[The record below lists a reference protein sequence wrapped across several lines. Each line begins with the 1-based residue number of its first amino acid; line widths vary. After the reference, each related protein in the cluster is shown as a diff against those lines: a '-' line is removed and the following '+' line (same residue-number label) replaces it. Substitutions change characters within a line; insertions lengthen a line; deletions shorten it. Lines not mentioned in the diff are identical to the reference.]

1 MIYDIIQISTD
12 VKMETNVQERPN
24 LLKAALRQGKTSIGV
39 WCSLASALTTE
50 IVAGSG
56 AGWLLIDGEHSPN
69 DLRSVMAQ
77 LQAVA
82 AFPCEGA
89 VRLPAH
95 DPVLIKQ
102 FMDAGARSLM
112 IPNVRTAAQARD
124 IVAAMAYA
132 PAGFRG
138 FSVGH
143 RANQFGRIAGYHQNA
158 RENQLLAV
166 QIECETGVAN
176 AAEIA
181 AVDGVDVLFV
191 GPGDLST
198 NMSAMGNPGA
208 EAVQKAIATVRQ
220 AAADAGKASGILA
233 PAKAD
238 ADRYIG
244 DGFTM
249 VAVGSDLGLLARGS
263 DNLVASFSR

>member
-1 MIYDIIQISTD
+1 M
-12 VKMETNVQERPN
+12 QERVN
-24 LLKAALRQGKTSIGV
+24 SLKAAVQAGRAHIGI

-69 DLRSVMAQ
+69 DLRSIMAQ
-77 LQAVA
+77 LQVAA
-82 AFPCEGA
+82 AFPCEA
-89 VRLPAH
+89 VVRLPSD
-95 DPVLIKQ
+95 DPNLMKQ
-102 FMDAGARSLM
+102 ALDVGARSLM
-112 IPNVRTAAQARD
+112 IPNVRTAEQARA
-124 IVAAMAYA
+124 IVAAMTYA
-132 PAGFRG
+132 PGGFRG

-143 RANQFGRIAGYHQNA
+143 RANAFGRIAGYHAKA
-158 RENQLLAV
+158 REQQLLAV
-166 QIECETGVAN
+166 QIEDETGVAN

-198 NMSAMGNPGA
+198 NMGSMGNPGA
-208 EAVQKAIATVRQ
+208 DHVQEAISSVRR
-220 AAADAGKASGILA
+220 AAASAGKASGILA
-233 PAKAD
+233 PVRAD
-238 ADRYIG
+238 ADRYLA

-263 DNLVASFSR
+263 DALIASFNQ